1 MVEMSVFIDQREE
14 LFVKSHEIISVGF
27 DYQYVSWQIHTK
39 LNQGIVQINL
49 ANIPLKLV
57 TPFLL
62 PVDPVVIVRSAALT
76 ITSTLMLTLK
86 LSVIK

>member
-1 MVEMSVFIDQREE
+1 
-14 LFVKSHEIISVGF
+14 
-27 DYQYVSWQIHTK
+27 
-39 LNQGIVQINL
+39 LNQGIIQINL

-62 PVDPVVIVRSAALT
+62 PVDLVVLVRSAALT